1 MMRKLFVLLVLI
13 IFSVSL
19 VMAQDDVATGTL
31 EFRANGEDFV
41 REGFVSKDGW
51 TINFDHVWVSLSN
64 VRAHQTNPP
73 YDPFAGELTRSVQMV
88 GLSGQLVVDLAEGDA
103 DADTILIGT
112 VEDAPE
118 GFYNAVA
125 WMMTPADEGEIEG
138 YSVVIDGT
146 AEKDGET
153 IDFTMRI
160 EENFTYTCGAFVG
173 DERKG
178 VLPADAT
185 GDVELTF
192 HFDHI
197 FGDAETPLEDSLN
210 AEAPGFDMFASLATD
225 GVVDVSLSDLEMS
238 LSEEDYLTFINVLP
252 SLGHTGEGH
261 CFEKALEE

>member
-1 MMRKLFVLLVLI
+1 MRKIFLLLCLI
-13 IFSVSL
+13 ILSVS
-19 VMAQDDVATGTL
+19 VAIAQDNATGTL

-51 TINFDHVWVSLSN
+51 TISFDHVWVSLSN

-73 YDPFAGELTRSVQMV
+73 YDPFAGELTSSAQMV
-88 GLSGQLVVDLAEGDA
+88 GLPGQLIVDLAEGDA
-103 DADTILIGT
+103 DAETILIGT

-125 WMMTPADEGEIEG
+125 WMMTPADEGDIEG
-138 YSVVIDGT
+138 YSVVMEGV

-153 IDFTMRI
+153 IEFMIRV
-160 EENFTYTCGAFVG
+160 EEDFTYTCGAFVG

-178 VLPADAT
+178 ILPADGT

-210 AEAPGFDMFASLATD
+210 AEAPGFDMFAALATD
-225 GVVDVSLSDLEMS
+225 GVVDVSLSDLEMA
-238 LSEEDYLTFINVLP
+238 LSEEEYATFVNVLP
-252 SLGHTGEGH
+252 SLGHVGEGH
-261 CFEKALEE
+261 CFESNLE

>member
-1 MMRKLFVLLVLI
+1 MRTIIVLLCLMI
-13 IFSVSL
+13 LSVPTL
-19 VMAQDDVATGTL
+19 MAQDDATGSL

-41 REGFVSKDGW
+41 RQGFVSKDGW
-51 TINFDHVWVSLSN
+51 GISFDNIWVSLSN
-64 VRAHQTNPP
+64 IRAHQTNPP
-73 YDPFAGELTRSVQMV
+73 YDPFSGELTRSTQMV
-88 GLSGQLVVDLAEGDA
+88 GLPGQIIIDLAAGDA
-103 DADTILIGT
+103 DADTILIDT

-125 WMMTPADEGEIEG
+125 WMMTPANDGEIEG
-138 YSVVIDGT
+138 YSVVMDGV

-153 IDFTMRI
+153 IDFVLRV
-160 EENFTYTCGAFVG
+160 EEDFTYTCGAFVG

-178 VLPADAT
+178 VLPAGDT

-210 AEAPGFDMFASLATD
+210 AEAPGFDMFAALATD
-225 GVVDVSLSDLEMS
+225 GVVDVSLSDLKMA
-238 LSEEDYLTFINVLP
+238 LSEEDYATYINVLP

-261 CFEKALEE
+261 CFESNLE

>member
-1 MMRKLFVLLVLI
+1 MQKMALWVLLI
-13 IFSVSL
+13 MMSASIT
-19 VMAQDDVATGTL
+19 MAQDTGTGTL

-41 REGFVSKDGW
+41 RQGFVSKDGW
-51 TINFDHVWVSLSN
+51 NISFNHIWVSLSN
-64 VRAHQTNPP
+64 VRAHQTTPP
-73 YDPFAGELTRSVQMV
+73 YDPFAGELTSSSQMV
-88 GLSGQLVVDLAEGDA
+88 GLAGQLIVDLAEGDA

-125 WMMTPADEGEIEG
+125 WMMTPADEGEIAG
-138 YSVVIDGT
+138 YSLVLDGT
-146 AEKDGET
+146 AEKDGT
-153 IDFTMRI
+153 SIAFVIRI
-160 EENFTYTCGAFVG
+160 EEDFTYTCGAFVG

-178 VLPADAT
+178 VLAAGST

-210 AEAPGFDMFASLATD
+210 AGAPGFEPFAALATD
-225 GVVDVSLSDLEMS
+225 GLIDVSLSDLEMA
-238 LSEEDYLTFINVLP
+238 LSADDYQTFVSVLP

-261 CFEKALEE
+261 CFEKALG

>member
-1 MMRKLFVLLVLI
+1 MRKTVVFLLLI
-13 IFSVSL
+13 IFSVPSA
-19 VMAQDDVATGTL
+19 MAQDEATGSL

-41 REGFVSKDGW
+41 RQGFVSKDGW
-51 TINFDHVWVSLSN
+51 NISFDHIWVSLAN

-73 YDPFAGELTRSVQMV
+73 YDPFAGELTRSTQMV
-88 GLSGQLVVDLAEGDA
+88 GLPGQLIVDLAAGDA
-103 DADTILIGT
+103 DAETILIGT
-112 VEDAPE
+112 VEAAPE

-125 WMMTPADEGEIEG
+125 WMMSPADEGEIEG
-138 YSVVIDGT
+138 YSIVIDGV

-153 IDFTMRI
+153 INFVMRL
-160 EENFTYTCGAFVG
+160 EEEFTYTCGAFVG

-178 VLPADAT
+178 VLPADGA

-210 AEAPGFDMFASLATD
+210 AEAPGFDMFAAIASD
-225 GVVDVSLSDLEMS
+225 GVVDVSLSDLEMA
-238 LSEEDYLTFINVLP
+238 LSDDDYQTFVNVLP

-261 CFEKALEE
+261 CFEKALG

>member
-1 MMRKLFVLLVLI
+1 MRKIIVLLFLI
-13 IFSVSL
+13 ISISVAT
-19 VMAQDDVATGTL
+19 AQDNATGTL

-41 REGFVSKDGW
+41 RQGFVSKDGW
-51 TINFDHVWVSLSN
+51 NISFDHIWVSLSN

-73 YDPFAGELTRSVQMV
+73 YDPFAGELTRSSQMV
-88 GLSGQLVVDLAEGDA
+88 GLPGQLIVDLAEGDA

-125 WMMTPADEGEIEG
+125 WMMTPADEGDIEG
-138 YSVVIDGT
+138 YSLVIDGV
-146 AEKDGET
+146 AERDGET
-153 IDFTMRI
+153 IEFMMRI
-160 EENFTYTCGAFVG
+160 EEDFTYTCGAFVG

-178 VLPADAT
+178 VLPADDT

-197 FGDAETPLEDSLN
+197 FGDAGSPLDDSLN
-210 AEAPGFDMFASLATD
+210 VEAPGFDMFAALATD
-225 GVVDVSLSDLEMS
+225 GIIDVSLNDLEMA
-238 LSEEDYLTFINVLP
+238 LSSEDYAMFINVLP

-261 CFEKALEE
+261 CFESNLE

>member
-1 MMRKLFVLLVLI
+1 MRKIVVLLLLVMLGV
-13 IFSVSL
+13 SV
-19 VMAQDDVATGTL
+19 VMAQDDATGTL

-51 TINFDHVWVSLSN
+51 NISFDHIWVSLFN

-88 GLSGQLVVDLAEGDA
+88 GLAGQLLIDLAEGDA

-125 WMMTPADEGEIEG
+125 WMMTPADDGEIEG
-138 YSVVIDGT
+138 YSLVIDGV
-146 AEKDGET
+146 AEQDRET
-153 IDFTMRI
+153 IDFMMRI
-160 EENFTYTCGAFVG
+160 EEDFTYTCGAFVG

-178 VLPADAT
+178 VLQADGT

-197 FGDAETPLEDSLN
+197 FGDAGSPLDDSLN
-210 AEAPGFDMFASLATD
+210 VEAPGFDMFATLATD
-225 GVVDVSLSDLEMS
+225 NVVDVSLSDLEMA
-238 LSEEDYLTFINVLP
+238 LSADDYATFINVLP

-261 CFEKALEE
+261 CFESNLE

>member
-1 MMRKLFVLLVLI
+1 MRKIIVLLFLI
-13 IFSVSL
+13 ISISVAT
-19 VMAQDDVATGTL
+19 AQDNATGTL

-41 REGFVSKDGW
+41 RQGFVSKDGW
-51 TINFDHVWVSLSN
+51 NISFDHIWVSLSN

-73 YDPFAGELTRSVQMV
+73 YDPFAGELTRSAQMV
-88 GLSGQLVVDLAEGDA
+88 GLPGQLIVDLAEGDA

-125 WMMTPADEGEIEG
+125 WMMTPADEGDIEG
-138 YSVVIDGT
+138 YSLVIDGV
-146 AEKDGET
+146 AERDGET
-153 IDFTMRI
+153 IEFMMRI
-160 EENFTYTCGAFVG
+160 EEDFTYTCGAFVG

-178 VLPADAT
+178 VLPADDT

-197 FGDAETPLEDSLN
+197 FGDAGSPLDDSLN
-210 AEAPGFDMFASLATD
+210 VEAPGFDMFAALATD
-225 GVVDVSLSDLEMS
+225 GIIDVSLSDLEMA
-238 LSEEDYLTFINVLP
+238 LSAEDYAMFINVLP

-261 CFEKALEE
+261 CFESNLE

>member
-1 MMRKLFVLLVLI
+1 MRIFLPLVFLLAI
-13 IFSVSL
+13 GVSIAI
-19 VMAQDDVATGTL
+19 AQGEPSGTL

-41 REGFVSKDGW
+41 RQGFVSKDGW
-51 TINFDHVWVSLSN
+51 NISFDHVWVSLSSI
-64 VRAHQTNPP
+64 RAHQTNPP
-73 YDPFAGELTRSVQMV
+73 YDPFAGELTRSLQMV
-88 GLSGQLVVDLAEGDA
+88 GLPGQLTIDLAEGDA
-103 DADTILIGT
+103 DADTILVGT

-125 WMMTPADEGEIEG
+125 WMMTPADDGVIEG
-138 YSVVIDGT
+138 YSIVIDGV

-153 IDFTMRI
+153 IEFMIRI
-160 EENFTYTCGAFVG
+160 EEDFTYTCGAFVG

-178 VLPADAT
+178 VLPAGET

-210 AEAPGFDMFASLATD
+210 AEAPGFDMLAALATD
-225 GVVDVSLSDLEMS
+225 GIVDVSLSDLEMA
-238 LSEEDYLTFINVLP
+238 LSADDYQTFINVLP

-261 CFEKALEE
+261 CFEKALE

>member
-1 MMRKLFVLLVLI
+1 MRKSIVFLFLI
-13 IFSVSL
+13 VFGAFSVT
-19 VMAQDDVATGTL
+19 AQDDATGVL

-51 TINFDHVWVSLSN
+51 NISFDHIWVSLAN

-73 YDPFAGELTRSVQMV
+73 YDPFAGELTRSTQMV
-88 GLSGQLVVDLAEGDA
+88 GLSGQLIVDLAEGDA

-112 VEDAPE
+112 IGDAPE

-125 WMMTPADEGEIEG
+125 WMMTPADDGETEG
-138 YSVVIDGT
+138 YSLVIDGV

-153 IDFTMRI
+153 IEFTMRV
-160 EENFTYTCGAFVG
+160 EEDFTYTCGAFVG

-178 VLPADAT
+178 VLPADGT

-210 AEAPGFDMFASLATD
+210 AEAPGFDMFAALATD
-225 GVVDVSLSDLEMS
+225 GVVDVSLSDLEMA
-238 LSEEDYLTFINVLP
+238 LSAEEYQTFVSVLP

-261 CFEKALEE
+261 CFEKALG